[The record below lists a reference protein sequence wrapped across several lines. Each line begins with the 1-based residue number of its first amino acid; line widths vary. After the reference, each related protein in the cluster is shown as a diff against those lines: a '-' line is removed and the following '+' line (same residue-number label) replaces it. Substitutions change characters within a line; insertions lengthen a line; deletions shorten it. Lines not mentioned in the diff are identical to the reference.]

1 MKKRFLIF
9 TILAMLTTSIF
20 AAGFY
25 SPKDTLNTPL
35 TGQTFECVQFWN
47 GGAKMFEMQDAT
59 ISVISMYSSA
69 GMFAS
74 EKNSTSWLVYIVEG
88 TINGKKCKRN
98 VIDSESL
105 AIVFY

>member
-20 AAGFY
+20 AAGFW

-35 TGQTFECVQFWN
+35 TGYTFEHVEFWN
-47 GGAKMFEMQDAT
+47 GGAKMFEMEYAT
-59 ISVISMYSSA
+59 IKVTSMYSSA

-88 TINGKKCKRN
+88 QINGKNCKRN
-98 VIDSESL
+98 VIDSEALS
-105 AIVFY
+105 IVFY